1 MDSFKGCL
9 SSLQAGQAAAE
20 GIREIHPDADVEVL
34 PFADGGE
41 GTLDAL
47 LYNGGQIIECQAEY
61 SDGTPCKAIYG
72 IREDGTAIIE
82 SARVVGLTLIKE
94 VNRDPMHLSTK
105 GIGTL
110 IKDAYSRG
118 VRDFI
123 ITLGG
128 SGTNDGGAGM
138 LAELGIKWRDI
149 DGGDIEPTLKGLE
162 QLASIEIP
170 DDVSNMLNSC
180 RFTVACDVTNPLC
193 GPNGA
198 SVVFGPQ
205 KGLKEQDIQIADDI
219 LRGYALLSDIALNKN
234 NIDAPGAGAAGGLG
248 YALISYMNAK
258 MVSGAD
264 IVTSALGLHA
274 KIATADIV
282 ISGEGRVDRQT
293 LMGKGVGTIKKLAD
307 KYGKRLI
314 IFGGS
319 VMDESTLKDAQ
330 MEVYSIDPGNQ
341 TLEELMDSK
350 NASINIKNMTL
361 KVLSGAM

>member
-1 MDSFKGCL
+1 
-9 SSLQAGQAAAE
+9 
-20 GIREIHPDADVEVL
+20 
-34 PFADGGE
+34 
-41 GTLDAL
+41 
-47 LYNGGQIIECQAEY
+47 
-61 SDGTPCKAIYG
+61 
-72 IREDGTAIIE
+72 
-82 SARVVGLTLIKE
+82 
-94 VNRDPMHLSTK
+94 
-105 GIGTL
+105 
-110 IKDAYSRG
+110 
-118 VRDFI
+118 
-123 ITLGG
+123 
-128 SGTNDGGAGM
+128 M

-162 QLASIEIP
+162 KLASIEIP
-170 DDVSNMLNSC
+170 DDVFNMLNSC
-180 RFTVACDVTNPLC
+180 CFTVACDVANPLC

-198 SVVFGPQ
+198 SAVFGPQ
-205 KGLKEQDIQIADDI
+205 KGLKEQDIQIVDDI

-264 IVTSALGLHA
+264 IVTSALGLEA

-319 VMDESTLKDAQ
+319 VMDESMLKDAQ